1 MLWYNKNMKQYAE
14 HDRVGLCH
22 ALRND
27 EIYTRVFSGGY
38 PYLKDGILLRSN
50 SAAPIYSYGKNYKK
64 SGKKFAMFVWTTNS
78 SESEIEKMFKSL
90 VKDVSDEKIEQVL
103 EDGSFVYLD

>member
-1 MLWYNKNMKQYAE
+1 MNQYAE

-64 SGKKFAMFVWTTNS
+64 NGKKFAMFVWTTNS
-78 SESEIEKMFKSL
+78 NASEIEELFSTLLKQVTK
-90 VKDVSDEKIEQVL
+90 EKVAEVISE
-103 EDGSFVYLD
+103 GSFIYLD

>member
-1 MLWYNKNMKQYAE
+1 M
-14 HDRVGLCH
+14 
-22 ALRND
+22 
-27 EIYTRVFSGGY
+27 
-38 PYLKDGILLRSN
+38 LRSN
-50 SAAPIYSYGKNYKK
+50 NTAPIYSYGKNYKK
-64 SGKKFAMFVWTTNS
+64 NGKKFAMFVWTTNS